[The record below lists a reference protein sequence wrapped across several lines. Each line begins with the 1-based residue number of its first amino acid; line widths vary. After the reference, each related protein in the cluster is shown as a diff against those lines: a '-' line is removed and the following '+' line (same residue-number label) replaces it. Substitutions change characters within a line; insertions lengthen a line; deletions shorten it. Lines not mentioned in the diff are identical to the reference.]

1 VAKDFDDAGKN
12 GEKNNYKDDRQK
24 IMFGS
29 SYVSEDT
36 AFENKESK
44 QCQVRKSSISK
55 CSKVSEKAFVKW
67 MDPY

>member
-1 VAKDFDDAGKN
+1 LILVAKDFDDAGKN

-36 AFENKESK
+36 AFEKEQK
-44 QCQVRKSSISK
+44 ITGTPGEPIGIYIKMQ
-55 CSKVSEKAFVKW
+55 
-67 MDPY
+67 

>member
-1 VAKDFDDAGKN
+1 MILVAKDFDDAGKN

-36 AFENKESK
+36 AFEKKITATSNEPIGKYTK
-44 QCQVRKSSISK
+44 MQ
-55 CSKVSEKAFVKW
+55 
-67 MDPY
+67 